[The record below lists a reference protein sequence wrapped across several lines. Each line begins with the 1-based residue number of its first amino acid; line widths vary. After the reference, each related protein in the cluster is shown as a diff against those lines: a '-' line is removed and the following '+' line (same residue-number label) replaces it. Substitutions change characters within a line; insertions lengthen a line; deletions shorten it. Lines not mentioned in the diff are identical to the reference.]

1 MGTWPEVRE
10 TFPAVAASL
19 VAIRR
24 TVEQWASEAGAPPRV
39 VAAAVLA
46 INEAAT
52 NAIVHAY
59 GGGEPEQ
66 TVRVVLSTQPG
77 WLRAVVADDGSGLH
91 PRRNS
96 PGYGLGFAVIGQLTD
111 ELELHERDDHHG
123 LELRLGFRI
132 AP

>member
-1 MGTWPEVRE
+1 MSRVEGRQCSHVDRLGAARMGTCPGVRE

-19 VAIRR
+19 VGIRR
-24 TVEQWASEAGAPPRV
+24 AVERWAGEAGASPPV

-59 GGGEPEQ
+59 PRGEPEQ
-66 TVRVVLSTQPG
+66 TVRVVLGTEPG
-77 WLRAVVADDGSGLH
+77 WLRAVVADHGCGLR

-96 PGYGLGFAVIGQLTD
+96 PGYGLGFALIGQLTD
-111 ELELHERDDHHG
+111 ELAL
-123 LELRLGFRI
+123 
-132 AP
+132 